1 VSDTR
6 QPITPATGAEWRRR
20 REAGGNLPDAS
31 NDERPRNE
39 FDGKLPNGFDGQ
51 PRNGFDG
58 QPRNGFDG
66 QPRNG
71 FDGQPRNGFDGQPRN
86 GFRVPAYA
94 TVLEPQDVTARFAE
108 AQQAGLAAMLNIAV
122 PAALPRPPAAAEAVA
137 LPEQVSEASLTSATP
152 GPAAPVL
159 VSTLPAA
166 VTEQPAVSPR
176 PEVSPPDPGTTKAG
190 GGLEFTAPGASD
202 SFAQLRALP
211 LIVVLT
217 VQAFLSLRL
226 VTSNTAYTDEALYLW
241 AGRLEWSHWLHHTP
255 VPPFASYF
263 SGAPV
268 LYPPIAALANGLGG
282 LTGARVLS
290 LCFMLGA
297 TVLLHGVTRRIF
309 DRPSAAFAAALFAGL
324 GSAQFLGAFATYDA
338 MALFLLATA
347 VWVGVRAAACRTWGA
362 RLALLLLAAAA
373 LVTAD
378 AAKYAA
384 ALFDPVVLISIAC
397 FHWRELGRRAG
408 IAAGALVACGAA
420 LGMASML
427 AWGGKLYINGIV
439 STTLARSPGNWPMF
453 GILFVSAGWVGVV
466 AVLAVIGAIV
476 VSCTRRASTMKM
488 LAWTLAA
495 AAFLAPGEQARI
507 HVFTSLFKH
516 VAFGGWFAAVV
527 AGYALTAFVRA
538 VPVAKSRGAL
548 KVVTLGIGLA
558 TISGSMLAVDHFG
571 TWQNVD
577 PVLPALATTLGDHP
591 GPLLTDESPPLY
603 YYLEEFE
610 PWQLLTSIQDS
621 SWWAVSRDIR
631 QRRAE
636 YILLSFAV
644 SGGGCGNE
652 DPAVKKTQARCVHNI
667 DLRVLYQIISD
678 GGYRLVARIPYRT
691 TSFKSDYMLWVREGP
706 GR

>member
-1 VSDTR
+1 M
-6 QPITPATGAEWRRR
+6 TPPGRPTTG
-20 REAGGNLPDAS
+20 
-31 NDERPRNE
+31 
-39 FDGKLPNGFDGQ
+39 
-51 PRNGFDG
+51 
-58 QPRNGFDG
+58 
-66 QPRNG
+66 
-71 FDGQPRNGFDGQPRN
+71 
-86 GFRVPAYA
+86 
-94 TVLEPQDVTARFAE
+94 
-108 AQQAGLAAMLNIAV
+108 
-122 PAALPRPPAAAEAVA
+122 
-137 LPEQVSEASLTSATP
+137 
-152 GPAAPVL
+152 
-159 VSTLPAA
+159 
-166 VTEQPAVSPR
+166 
-176 PEVSPPDPGTTKAG
+176 AG
-190 GGLEFTAPGASD
+190 GGQELAAAQASD
-202 SFAQLRALP
+202 SFIQLRALP

-217 VQAFLSLRL
+217 VQAFLSVRL

-241 AGRLEWSHWLHHTP
+241 AGRLEWSHWLHHTQ

-268 LYPPIAALANGLGG
+268 LYPPVAALANSLGG

-297 TVLLHGVTRRIF
+297 TVLLHGVARRIF
-309 DRPSAAFAAALFAGL
+309 DRQSAAFAAALFAGL

-347 VWVGVRAAACRTWGA
+347 VWLGVRAAVCRKMGV

-384 ALFDPVVLISIAC
+384 ALFDPVVLITIAC

-408 IAAGALVACGAA
+408 MAAGALVVGGTALVAA
-420 LGMASML
+420 ILLAS
-427 AWGGKLYINGIV
+427 GGKPYINGIV
-439 STTLARSPGNWPMF
+439 STTLARSPGNWPIF

-476 VSCTRRASTMKM
+476 VSCTQRAGAMKV

-516 VAFGGWFAAVV
+516 VAFGGWFGAAV
-527 AGYALTAFVRA
+527 AGYALTAFVHA
-538 VPVAKSRGAL
+538 VPVVKSRGAI
-548 KVVTLGIGLA
+548 KVVTLAISLTA
-558 TISGSMLAVDHFG
+558 ISGSMLAVDHFG
-571 TWQNVD
+571 TWQNIK
-577 PVLPALATTLGDHP
+577 PVLPALATALRAHP
-591 GPLLTDESPPLY
+591 GSMLTDEGPPLD

-621 SWWAVSRDIR
+621 SQWAVSRDIR
-631 QRRAE
+631 QRRVE

-644 SGGGCGNE
+644 GGGGCGNV
-652 DPAVKKTQARCVHNI
+652 DPAVKETQAQCVHNI

-678 GGYRLVARIPYRT
+678 GGYRLIARIPYRT
-691 TSFKSDYMLWVREGP
+691 TSFNSDYMLWAREGP
-706 GR
+706 QR